1 MNDKILIL
9 CQYFYPEYVSSAM
22 LPTQLSEELNKKGI
36 IVDVICGQPKKYYNG
51 KNVPGNEMYN
61 GVKIKRVKY
70 MTFNDKKKLGR
81 IINFFSFFV
90 SVLMRFHKILKYKV
104 VFVYSNPPIL
114 PLICYWA
121 SKFSRLKF
129 VFVGFDLYPD
139 NALVLNAIKRGGI
152 IEKLM
157 RYINDK
163 VYSSATNMV
172 AISSDM
178 KDYMTNKYSEL
189 QNNKVKVIPNWY
201 TGAIDITITNVVSEE
216 FINLREKW
224 DFIVLYTGN
233 MGEAQDLDTIIDAI
247 VEMKKRCITEKT
259 LFVFTGHG
267 SRSKEIQQRLLNEKV
282 DNVKFYGFLKGQ
294 DFVDILNISDVC
306 LASLKSGIEG
316 LGVPSK
322 IYGYFAFGKPVIVI
336 MSSKTEL
343 AMNINAFNA
352 GASVSQGDKDKF
364 IELIVHYRD
373 NPELLKKAQIG
384 SARIHEEL
392 YEKQISINK
401 YYNLIK
407 EILN

>member
-233 MGEAQDLDTIIDAI
+233 MGQ
-247 VEMKKRCITEKT
+247 
-259 LFVFTGHG
+259 
-267 SRSKEIQQRLLNEKV
+267 
-282 DNVKFYGFLKGQ
+282 
-294 DFVDILNISDVC
+294 
-306 LASLKSGIEG
+306 
-316 LGVPSK
+316 
-322 IYGYFAFGKPVIVI
+322 
-336 MSSKTEL
+336 
-343 AMNINAFNA
+343 
-352 GASVSQGDKDKF
+352 
-364 IELIVHYRD
+364 
-373 NPELLKKAQIG
+373 LLK
-384 SARIHEEL
+384 
-392 YEKQISINK
+392 
-401 YYNLIK
+401 
-407 EILN
+407 